1 MLKALR
7 SGSSGLNAQQ
17 VKVDTVAN
25 NLANMNTTGFKKS
38 RVEFSELLRQG
49 LEPQGIPVAPGAGAV
64 TGGTGVMVEKVVNIL
79 EPGSIIDTGRPLD
92 LAVQGEGFFKV
103 LMAGDREGFTRD
115 GNFSVDLEGNL
126 VTASGHRLAGVKLSP
141 NYEKIYF
148 DNEGM
153 ITTEASGETSEAGQI
168 TLYRFPRAD
177 SLLAIGENIFISN
190 PASQGEVLSG
200 KPGSEGFGALRQG
213 GLEMANVDLVDEMT
227 GLIEAQRAYGFSSRA
242 VRTADEMW
250 GMANNIRK

>member
-1 MLKALR
+1 MLSVLR

-49 LEPQGIPVAPGAGAV
+49 LESQGIPVAPGTGAV
-64 TGGTGVMVEKVVNIL
+64 TGGSGVMAEKVVNNL

-103 LMAGDREGFTRD
+103 LMGGGKEGFTRD

-126 VTASGHRLAGVKLSP
+126 VTASGCRLAGVKLSP
-141 NYEKIYF
+141 DYEKIYF
-148 DNEGM
+148 DSEGM
-153 ITTEASGETSEAGQI
+153 IKTEASGEKSEAGQI

-177 SLLAIGENIFISN
+177 SLLAVGENIFISN
-190 PASQGEVLSG
+190 PSSQGEVLSG
-200 KPGSEGFGALRQG
+200 KPGSQGFGTIRQG
-213 GLEMANVDLVDEMT
+213 GLEMSNVDLLEEMT
-227 GLIEAQRAYGFSSRA
+227 SLIEAQKAYGFNSRA